1 MRLPLPFAVAALRL
15 ASAVAALRLTSA
27 VAALRFTSAL
37 TAMLL
42 TSCSSETVE
51 QPPPAPVNWQSLLA
65 HAAYDAGPNAP
76 TANERAVAEAY
87 AAALASP
94 GFAPLGSHLDD
105 DAHFSFPGLD
115 DAHGRDPIVYA
126 HEVLLGAFDHRNVTT
141 SRVLRTSSEQTVE
154 WTMTGV
160 HERPWMDI
168 AATHK
173 PVTINGLALL
183 WTKDDGSIT
192 DVHLYFDVAVVKAQ
206 LGIGPKE
213 LLNLTKH
220 TSLASGDSTP
230 SVASLVVEQV
240 GLADEKFNVALARA
254 SLDALENNN
263 RAAYEA
269 TMSDNV
275 EIHTLERAQPW
286 RGKADANAYFKAM
299 HKAIG
304 QLDTTLTD
312 AWGIGPFAVLEY
324 TIAGEQLGPIG
335 WIPAQ
340 RDKAVRFHIVDV
352 VEVAGEKIARVW
364 RYDNPAEV
372 VARPL

>member
-1 MRLPLPFAVAALRL
+1 MRLPLPFAVTRLRL
-15 ASAVAALRLTSA
+15 SSSVTTLRLSSAVAA
-27 VAALRFTSAL
+27 
-37 TAMLL
+37 MLL
-42 TSCSSETVE
+42 ASCSSETVE
-51 QPPPAPVNWQSLLA
+51 QPPPAPVNWQSMQA
-65 HAAYDAGPNAP
+65 RAARDAGPNSP
-76 TANERAVAEAY
+76 TANERGVAETY

-115 DAHGRDPIVYA
+115 DAHGRDPIVYSHDA
-126 HEVLLGAFDHRNVTT
+126 LLGAFDHRNVTT

-173 PVTINGLALL
+173 PVTIKGLALL

-192 DVHLYFDVAVVKAQ
+192 DIHLYFDVAVVKAE

-213 LLNLTKH
+213 LLGLAKH
-220 TSLASGDSTP
+220 VGSTSGDSTTSTRP
-230 SVASLVVEQV
+230 LVVEQV
-240 GLADEKFNVALARA
+240 GSANEKFNVALARA
-254 SLDALENNN
+254 ALDALESNNL
-263 RAAYEA
+263 AAYEA

-275 EIHTLERAQPW
+275 ELYTLEHAQPL
-286 RGKADANAYFKAM
+286 RGKAEASAYFKAKR
-299 HKAIG
+299 KAIG
-304 QLDTTLTD
+304 QLDTTVTD

-335 WIPAQ
+335 WVPAQ
-340 RDKAVRFHIVDV
+340 RDKAVRFHEVDV
-352 VEVAGEKIARVW
+352 IEVAGEKIARVW

-372 VARPL
+372 VARAL